1 MLLFYQAIDDYP
13 ILTFYTIYT
22 FISHPHH
29 LHFTKLTPTFVRN
42 GLFDLPIIRHI
53 MVLKFTIKYLITLLT
68 PTSKVP

>member
-42 GLFDLPIIRHI
+42 GLFL
-53 MVLKFTIKYLITLLT
+53 
-68 PTSKVP
+68 